1 MAPAKVK
8 PALWALYAF
17 NYEIA
22 KTREVVSET
31 TTGLIRLTWWREAID
46 EIYTGKSVRQHQV
59 VQPLAQA
66 IRTYDL
72 PQSHFDTLIFA
83 REFDVEDRS
92 PATLEGF
99 FHYADYTTT
108 PLTDLSLRII
118 GAAQDEALTRAASIR
133 YASAGLLRS
142 VPYMLTQR
150 RCYLPES
157 VMALH
162 GTSSQKMFDFRQT
175 QQLPEVIQEIISVLP
190 TVSKSSSRFLN
201 SMNTLTDLY
210 LAQIEKTGFDVFSP
224 ALIAPPP
231 LKALRVWLAF

>member
-1 MAPAKVK
+1 MAPAKVR

-31 TTGLIRLTWWREAID
+31 TTGLIRLTWWREAVD
-46 EIYTGKSVRQHQV
+46 EIYKGKSVRKHEGVQV
-59 VQPLAQA
+59 LAQT
-66 IRTYDL
+66 IREYDL

-118 GAAQDEALTRAASIR
+118 GAAQDGAVTRAASIR

-162 GTSSQKMFDFRQT
+162 GTSPQKMFDFRQK
-175 QQLPEVIQEIISVLP
+175 QQLPDVVRDIISVLP

-201 SMNTLTDLY
+201 SMNTLSDLY
-210 LAQIEKTGFDVFSP
+210 LAQIERAGFDVFNP
-224 ALIAPPP
+224 ALAAPPP
-231 LKALRVWLAF
+231 LKALKVWLAF